1 MQRCLD
7 FASKAQKNSLVRVIA
22 NNTLDLVEDQ
32 YGNYVVN
39 TIAAFSGFRIVI
51 VGPIHSRF
59 ERERS

>member
-39 TIAAFSGFRIVI
+39 TISKLFQSLKLLM
-51 VGPIHSRF
+51 
-59 ERERS
+59 